1 MKTFKIKGLGK
12 WFGCFWFFFHSLK
25 WFLVV
30 SLKDNF
36 TWHGDCTFPL
46 CFEGKQSTLFKV
58 LRAFNVNHLIIG
70 LELWTLLMFCPI
82 LFLFCNVN
90 SYCWSSI
97 DKCLVKLNE
106 IPFNFVA
113 WIVLKTLFL
122 VLKILISWSQETHY
136 LGDCRHL

>member
-1 MKTFKIKGLGK
+1 MIWL
-12 WFGCFWFFFHSLK
+12 
-25 WFLVV
+25 FLVLFSFLEV
-30 SLKDNF
+30 VPSGITEGHF

-113 WIVLKTLFL
+113 WIVLKNFVLGFKDTNFLKPRNTLFRWL
-122 VLKILISWSQETHY
+122 
-136 LGDCRHL
+136 